1 MIPLL
6 IHIESSNIGNFIYLF
21 IIDQIFY
28 FKPIF
33 FFFFEKKKK
42 IEI

>member
-33 FFFFEKKKK
+33 FFFFLKKKK
-42 IEI
+42 K